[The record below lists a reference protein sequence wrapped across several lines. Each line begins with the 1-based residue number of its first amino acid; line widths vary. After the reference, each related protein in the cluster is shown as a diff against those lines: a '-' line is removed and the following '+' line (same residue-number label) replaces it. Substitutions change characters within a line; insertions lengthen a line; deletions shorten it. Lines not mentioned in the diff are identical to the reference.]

1 MMKKI
6 LLTGAT
12 GFVGSELLA
21 NLIKHSNYQIFAASR
36 SANSILENACQ
47 VFMLGSFNLHT
58 SWHEALADIDCVIHT
73 AGRAHVL
80 KKEPNALELF
90 KESNTEATLNLARQA
105 EALGVKRFIFISS
118 IGVNGAYTPNQPF
131 SELSQPA
138 PHTEYA
144 ISKMNAELGLLQIAE
159 QSEMEVVIIR
169 PPLIYAAHAP
179 GNFRR
184 LLKLVKLGIPL
195 PFGSINNSRSMIA
208 LENLID
214 FICRCIDHPAAANQT
229 FLVSD
234 GKNFSTKELVTLL
247 AKGMGRKLPFVSVP
261 PSCLKGLAKLLGRQ
275 GLHTQLCESLKID
288 ISKSKVLLGWAPP
301 VSAETALMNAGKQY
315 LAIAAKKDKQ

>member
-12 GFVGSELLA
+12 GFVGSELFAQLR
-21 NLIKHSNYQIFAASR
+21 KQSNYEIVAASR
-36 SANSILENACQ
+36 SANSTLETACQ
-47 VFMLGSFNLHT
+47 VFSLGSFNSHT
-58 SWHEALADIDCVIHT
+58 SWSKALADIDCVIHT

-80 KKEPNALELF
+80 KKEPNAFELF

-105 EALGVKRFIFISS
+105 EASGVKRFIFISS
-118 IGVNGAYTPNQPF
+118 IGVNGTHTPNQPF
-131 SELSQPA
+131 SDLSEPA
-138 PHTEYA
+138 PRTEYA

-169 PPLIYAAHAP
+169 PPLIYAAQAP

-184 LLKLVKLGIPL
+184 LLKLVKSGIPL
-195 PFGSINNSRSMIA
+195 PFGRIDNSRSMIA

-214 FICRCIDHPAAANQT
+214 FICYCIDHPAAANQT

-234 GKNFSTKELVTLL
+234 GQNFSTKELVTLL
-247 AKGMGRKLPFVSVP
+247 AKGMGRKILFVSVP
-261 PSCLKGLAKLLGRQ
+261 PAYLKVLAKLLGRQ
-275 GLHTQLCESLKID
+275 GLHTQLCESLKIEA
-288 ISKSKVLLGWAPP
+288 SKSNDLLGWSPP
-301 VSAETALMNAGKQY
+301 ISAEMALVDAGKKY
-315 LAIAAKKDKQ
+315 LTLVENKHKQ